1 MHNTL
6 TKIFHLN
13 FMFESLH
20 INVKKNFHKNY
31 HVKIM
36 HINWSYDQTIII
48 L

>member
-1 MHNTL
+1 
-6 TKIFHLN
+6 
-13 FMFESLH
+13 MFESLQ
-20 INVKKNFHKNY
+20 INVKKTFHKNY